1 MLSINQIKFI
11 KSLEHKKYR
20 KTHNCF
26 VVEGEKM
33 VLELMNSSFEI
44 ITIFAI
50 KPFIH
55 KYFKENNYSFKI
67 NEITDSELS
76 RVSFLQ
82 TPNQV
87 LAIARLPML
96 KPIDVSKS
104 DLILALDNIQDP
116 GNLGTIIRTAGWF
129 GITQLFCSPETVDAF
144 NPKVVQATMGAIFR
158 TQITYSP
165 LPEIIQKAKANRI
178 PVFGTVL
185 SGKNIYNHKL
195 PKNAVIV
202 MGNESKGISDELRTQ
217 LDTEI
222 LIPPFPENSDTMESL
237 NVSVATALV
246 CAEFRRQQLIPLP

>member
-20 KTHNCF
+20 KTHQCF
-26 VVEGEKM
+26 VVEGEKI
-33 VLELMNSSFEI
+33 VLELMHSSFEI
-44 ITIFAI
+44 IDVFAI
-50 KPFIH
+50 QPFIH
-55 KYFKENNYSFKI
+55 NYCKGNNYSFKI
-67 NEITDSELS
+67 NEITDSDLNKI
-76 RVSFLQ
+76 SFLQ

-87 LAIARLPML
+87 LAVARLPML
-96 KPIDVSKS
+96 KPIELSQTE
-104 DLILALDNIQDP
+104 LMLALDNIQDP

-129 GITQLFCSPETVDAF
+129 GISQLFCSPETVDAF

-158 TQITYSP
+158 IQIIYNP

-178 PVFGTVL
+178 PIFGTVL
-185 SGKNIYNHKL
+185 SGKNIYSHKL
-195 PKNAVIV
+195 PKNALIV

-222 LIPPFPENSDTMESL
+222 LIPSFPENSITMESL

-246 CAEFRRQQLIPLP
+246 CAEFRRQQLIP